1 MINRKQ
7 ALKGVAAFTTLG
19 VAVLAATSSGALE
32 AAQSMVNSISPADK
46 AQGAKANPGLIA
58 EFGGRVSGPQAAYVE
73 GIGKKIAVQSGLSG
87 AQSDFTVTLL
97 NSPVNNAFA
106 VPGGYIYVTRQLTA
120 LMNNEAELA
129 GVLGH
134 EVGHVAARHAAKRQK
149 AATRNSILG
158 ALGSVVSGVLLGDS
172 SFGRFGQNVFSK
184 GSQLLTLK
192 FSRSQELEADT
203 LGILYLKR
211 AGYDPRAMASVLESL
226 GRQTALDAR
235 LRGSNADVPV
245 WASTHPDPAS
255 RVREA
260 LARAGTNATGTTN
273 RDVFLSSISGL
284 VYDDD
289 PRQGIVEGRTF
300 THPDLR
306 LAFEA
311 PTGFAVVNGT
321 SSVSVTGQS
330 GKAEFASAAYSGNL
344 DAYINNAFA
353 ALTGTGQT
361 RIAPD
366 SIERANV
373 NGITARYGVA
383 RVQGSSGPLD
393 VAVFAYDFG
402 GGKAYHFTCITQA
415 GNAGVFNPM
424 FRSMRRISAA
434 DAGAVKPR
442 KLSVVT
448 VKAGDTVQSLAAR
461 MAYRDAAVERF
472 LVLNGMQ
479 ADARLTPGQKV
490 KIVTY

>member
-1 MINRKQ
+1 MSDRRQFVECIK
-7 ALKGVAAFTTLG
+7 AVTMAGVAM
-19 VAVLAATSSGALE
+19 VAITGGDALD
-32 AAQSMVNSISPADK
+32 AAQTMVNAISPADK
-46 AQGAKANPGLIA
+46 AQGAKANPALIA
-58 EFGGRVSGPQAAYVE
+58 EFGGRLSGPQAAYVE

-134 EVGHVAARHAAKRQK
+134 EVGHVAARHAAKRQQ

-158 ALGSVVSGVLLGDS
+158 ALGSVLSGALLGDGS
-172 SFGRFGQNVFSK
+172 IGQFGQRVFSQ

-203 LGILYLKR
+203 LGISYLRK

-235 LRGSNADVPV
+235 LRGTNANVPA

-260 LARAGTNATGTTN
+260 LSRAGSNANGATN
-273 RDVFLSSISGL
+273 RDAFLSGINGL
-284 VYDDD
+284 TYDDD

-300 THPDLR
+300 KHPDLK
-306 LAFEA
+306 LMFEA
-311 PTGFAVVNGT
+311 PPGFSVVNGT
-321 SSVSVTGQS
+321 ASVSITGQS
-330 GKAEFASAAYSGNL
+330 GKAEFTSAAYGGNL
-344 DAYINNAFA
+344 DAYLSTAFA
-353 ALTGTGQT
+353 ALTGAGQT
-361 RIAPD
+361 RISPD
-366 SIERANV
+366 TLESASV

-415 GNAGVFNPM
+415 GNIAVFNPL
-424 FRSMRRISAA
+424 FRSMRRISASE
-434 DAGAVKPR
+434 AGAVKPKR
-442 KLSVVT
+442 LSVV
-448 VKAGDTVQSLAAR
+448 VVRAGDTVQSLAAR
-461 MAYRDAAVERF
+461 MAYRDAAVDRF
-472 LVLNGMQ
+472 LVLNGLQ
-479 ADARLTPGQKV
+479 SDARLVPGQKI
-490 KIVTY
+490 KLVTY